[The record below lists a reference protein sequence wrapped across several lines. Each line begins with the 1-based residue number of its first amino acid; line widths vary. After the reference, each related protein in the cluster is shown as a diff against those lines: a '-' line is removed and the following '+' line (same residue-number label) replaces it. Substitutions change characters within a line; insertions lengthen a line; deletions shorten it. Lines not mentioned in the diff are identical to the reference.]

1 VGAGVSGLTA
11 AYALRGE
18 HAVTLYESDPLPGGH
33 VKTVEVQAPSGP
45 VAVDTGF
52 IVYNDVT
59 YPRFVGLLAELGVE
73 TQPSDMSL
81 GAACR
86 ACNIAY
92 STRGVKAL
100 FAQLSA
106 VASPGHW
113 GMLSDIARFYR
124 AARSTLEAPART

>member
-1 VGAGVSGLTA
+1 MDIAVIGSGISGLTA
-11 AYALRGE
+11 AWALKDDHR
-18 HAVTLYESDPLPGGH
+18 VTLFEQDDAPGGH
-33 VKTVEVQAPSGP
+33 VKTVAVNGLDGP
-45 VAVDTGF
+45 VPVDTGF
-52 IVYNDVT
+52 IVYNERT

-92 STRGVKAL
+92 STRGFKGL
-100 FAQLSA
+100 FAQRSA

-124 AARSTLEAPART
+124 AARS